1 MTGTEPPYS
10 SSSHPVGAYAAPTG
24 NRFSWLGIAL
34 GVLGLALC
42 PVLLAPAGVF
52 AASVAMYHR
61 EPLWRVALGVS
72 IVGIVGGLTLWIAV
86 FDRVAI
92 GF

>member
-1 MTGTEPPYS
+1 MTATEPPYA
-10 SSSHPVGAYAAPTG
+10 GANPYAAPVRNT
-24 NRFSWLGIAL
+24 FSFVGIAL
-34 GVLGLALC
+34 GVLGFLMC
-42 PVLLAPAGVF
+42 PVLLAPAGLF

-61 EPLWRVALGVS
+61 EPLWLVALVVS